1 MALFRLQRPAPNTVR
16 LGGAVRQLGKLALAL
31 VVLIALS
38 TSFALA
44 ASPAAPKDGSGGHLP
59 HFNLLTERVAVA
71 KLPFELRFPLRMRFP
86 HARSA
91 VRFGEA
97 GLPDSTITAAGNRRN
112 ICVSE
117 RPKGNHGA
125 SGTCSDLARAL
136 ETGITTVS
144 SCSEGGPLEFRI
156 AGIVPNGIESLGVER
171 HGDGKIEETTPV
183 VDNAFSVSLRPVG
196 VVLHGIGDS
205 AAEHFELKYPLAG
218 FAHLARGD
226 RGSGCSSFTFAE
238 AKT

>member
-1 MALFRLQRPAPNTVR
+1 METRPGGRGRVGR
-16 LGGAVRQLGKLALAL
+16 LGGFALAL

-38 TSFALA
+38 TPFALA
-44 ASPAAPKDGSGGHLP
+44 APPSTSTGGSGGHLP
-59 HFNLLTERVAVA
+59 HFNLLAKRVAIA
-71 KLPFELRFPLRMRFP
+71 KLPFELRFSLRMRFP

-97 GLPDSTITAAGNRRN
+97 RLPDTTITAAGNRRN
-112 ICVSE
+112 ICVFE
-117 RPKGNHGA
+117 RPKGNHGG
-125 SGTCSDLARAL
+125 SGTCGDLAQAL

-156 AGIVPNGIESLGVER
+156 AGIVPNGIESLGIER
-171 HGDGKIEETTPV
+171 REDGKIEDAIPV
-183 VDNAFSVSLRPVG
+183 VDNAFFVSLRPVG

-218 FAHLARGD
+218 FARLARRD
-226 RGSGCSSFTFAE
+226 RGGGCSSFTFAE
-238 AKT
+238 AKA